1 MMAILRVTGE
11 TIVIPRA
18 VADEIEAR
26 GEEDVTVRAVHSN
39 PWIVVVNT
47 PPIPDE
53 IRRCELDEGE
63 KTVLAWAMSHPGTP
77 AILDDRLARRCAT
90 MHDIPVLGTVKL
102 VLNAKQAGIV
112 PLARPALV
120 QLREV
125 GLYLSDRVLND
136 ALALVGE

>member
-1 MMAILRVTGE
+1 MIAILRIAGDTV
-11 TIVIPRA
+11 VIRRA

-26 GEEDVTVRAVHSN
+26 GEDDITVQAVRSN
-39 PWIVVVNT
+39 SWITVVDT

-53 IRRCELDEGE
+53 IQRCGLDDGE
-63 KTVLAWAMSHPGTP
+63 SAVLAWALSHLGSS

-90 MHDIPVLGTVKL
+90 MHDIPVLGTVKI
-102 VLNAKQAGIV
+102 VLNAKQTGLI

-120 QLREV
+120 QLRKV
-125 GLYLSDRVLND
+125 GFYLSDRILND